1 MLNKSD
7 MCGWTRWLYGNTISI
22 TEMKHLQ
29 PVLSVKVHKRVL
41 QSRNKELPLQLVSNP
56 DSPPMVSTQMSHS
69 QLSHEL
75 HSATTKTT
83 TSKKNLSRATLLH
96 LDQGRPNVQKQK
108 HMHLGLIQEDPK
120 CRNRS
125 TWMLISSV

>member
-1 MLNKSD
+1 MMMMLNKSD
-7 MCGWTRWLYGNTISI
+7 MFSWTRWLYGNTISI

-29 PVLSVKVHKRVL
+29 PALSVKVHKRVL
-41 QSRNKELPLQLVSNP
+41 QSHSKELPLQLVSNP
-56 DSPPMVSTQMSHS
+56 DCPPMVSTQMSHS

-75 HSATTKTT
+75 HSATTTT
-83 TSKKNLSRATLLH
+83 TTTRSKKKLSRATLLH

-108 HMHLGLIQEDPK
+108 HMCLGLIQEDPK

-125 TWMLISSV
+125 T

>member
-1 MLNKSD
+1 MMMMLNKSD
-7 MCGWTRWLYGNTISI
+7 MFGWNRWLYGNAISI
-22 TEMKHLQ
+22 TEVKHLQ

-41 QSRNKELPLQLVSNP
+41 QSHNKELPLQLVSNP
-56 DSPPMVSTQMSHS
+56 DCPPMVSTQTSHS

-75 HSATTKTT
+75 HSATTTTTT
-83 TSKKNLSRATLLH
+83 TSQKKLSRATLLH

-108 HMHLGLIQEDPK
+108 HMRLGLIQEDPK

-125 TWMLISSV
+125 T